1 MQDELA
7 RTAVPN
13 LRTDGRGRSLDR
25 SSNADRGRR
34 PYGGARGLDRGG
46 EAAPANG
53 GYALPK
59 GVELTDEEK
68 QILTET
74 RAQLESQTWS
84 GAGASSEG
92 LTEEQLKIR
101 QQLNQEVIERAVTR
115 LPKKD
120 RLRDRNTQKKNK
132 RVKRGADPADTRLPI
147 PAHLL
152 QQPAPQLPKKGPRA
166 FRDRTEKSSRSNER
180 N

>member
-7 RTAVPN
+7 RTAVPT
-13 LRTDGRGRSLDR
+13 LPTDGRGRSLDR
-25 SSNADRGRR
+25 GGNADRGRR
-34 PYGGARGLDRGG
+34 TYGGARGLDRGG

-53 GYALPK
+53 GYTLPE

-68 QILTET
+68 RILTET
-74 RAQLESQTWS
+74 RAQLKSQTWS

-92 LTEEQLKIR
+92 MTKEQLKVR
-101 QQLNQEVIERAVTR
+101 QQLNQEVIDRAITR

-120 RLRDRNTQKKNK
+120 RLRDRNKRTKNY
-132 RVKRGADPADTRLPI
+132 RVNRGTNPADTKVPI

-152 QQPAPQLPKKGPRA
+152 
-166 FRDRTEKSSRSNER
+166 
-180 N
+180 